1 MALPPGKKEPSPPGL
16 NMVRPIERP
25 PAALLRLKPPP
36 PVLPAETFRQSSR
49 EIYGGGQGYA
59 DALRLIGERL
69 DGVAGMGADAL
80 TQSFVTENARQ
91 NTDRIVDAL
100 ADLRRENAALR
111 RDINMLLMRPAA

>member
-1 MALPPGKKEPSPPGL
+1 ASLSTSDASAGTAEDRML
-16 NMVRPIERP
+16 
-25 PAALLRLKPPP
+25 AARRQFDAVYGAAQAGDARSLSSLQSA
-36 PVLPAETFRQSSR
+36 AETFRQSSR

-59 DALRLIGERL
+59 DALRLIG
-69 DGVAGMGADAL
+69 D
-80 TQSFVTENARQ
+80 ENARQ

>member
-1 MALPPGKKEPSPPGL
+1 MLAARRQFDAVYGSAQAGNARSISGL
-16 NMVRPIERP
+16 QS
-25 PAALLRLKPPP
+25 A
-36 PVLPAETFRQSSR
+36 AETFRQSSR
-49 EIYGGGQGYA
+49 DIFGGGQGYA
-59 DALRLIGERL
+59 DALRLIGDRL

>member
-1 MALPPGKKEPSPPGL
+1 
-16 NMVRPIERP
+16 
-25 PAALLRLKPPP
+25 
-36 PVLPAETFRQSSR
+36 
-49 EIYGGGQGYA
+49 
-59 DALRLIGERL
+59 
-69 DGVAGMGADAL
+69 MGADAL